1 MCCFCIGLGSM
12 SDPVAT
18 MIVPFVVPGFS
29 GSNVIVPEMPLALD
43 PSKGSSVQVKQNDL
57 RRSG

>member
-1 MCCFCIGLGSM
+1 M